1 MNRTRDIKALQE
13 SLEAMMAWNLAAL
26 TGLLVGGLVMAFSG
40 WWGLAFVFVAYVVMA
55 TWEWFASRP

>member
-1 MNRTRDIKALQE
+1 
-13 SLEAMMAWNLAAL
+13 MMAWNLAAL